1 MAYPVNKFANI
12 LFIVDLEE
20 DYLLML
26 RHLSKSKLEFTSQR
40 INNIIDLERELK
52 SQSFDIFILD
62 YDIPG
67 HTIDQFL
74 KALTRHNAEI
84 PVVVVSGTMMEDQ
97 VATALQYGAR
107 DYVMK
112 DNLRRLPNTVTKE
125 VAGYRNRIKF
135 NQSLAEKQQI
145 EGALQSSE
153 KKFQMLVE
161 NSSDIFTMI
170 DEKGTIIY
178 ISPTVEQILGYTQAE
193 YTGKNIF
200 EFIHP
205 EDVSGVLDFFNRNL
219 HVTGISPTVKYLNKH
234 KDGSYRKLESKAN
247 NLINDP
253 DFNAIIVNSRDI
265 TERLE
270 AENLIE
276 LHRTAQEKLYK
287 STFGYLTLKEDQ
299 NIFDY
304 VGITLSELIPNAIIS
319 INEFETE
326 QGQIRVKAVH
336 GFEKFV
342 SYLPDVG
349 KIMTVNNVFKAT
361 DETISIL
368 KNSTLAHLDG
378 GIYELLFK
386 KFPKQVCEY
395 VEKKIG
401 VKEIL
406 TMGFISDKDLLG
418 NAVIIV
424 LEDTPAFNEK
434 IIETFINVAAVAIKN
449 QLNDKRIR
457 YSLIEKEVLLKE
469 IHHRVKNNLQ
479 IISSLLE
486 LQSIQIH
493 NEETKT
499 LFKESQSRVKSMA
512 LVHERIYQSDDLSS
526 INYKDYI
533 AELADFLF
541 YSYDKPEVSYILDAD
556 DVRMSIDN
564 AIPCGIIINEL
575 ISNALKHA
583 FPNGRSGHVKISLS
597 GNRKQTVLTIA
608 DNGIGMKS
616 GVDIKK
622 SKSLGLE
629 LINALVQQLNGQL
642 SVMSLEGTSFRITIP
657 N

>member
-1 MAYPVNKFANI
+1 VNNVANI
-12 LFIVDLEE
+12 LFIEDLEE
-20 DYLLML
+20 DYVLML
-26 RHLSKSKLEFTSQR
+26 RHLSKSKLKFSSLR
-40 INNIIDLERELK
+40 VDNMKDLERELH
-52 SQSFDIFILD
+52 SREFDLFVLD

-67 HTIDQFL
+67 YTIDQFL
-74 KALTRHNAEI
+74 VALSGYNAEI
-84 PVVVVSGTMMEDQ
+84 PIVVVSGTMIEDQ

-112 DNLRRLPNTVTKE
+112 DNLRRLSNTVLKE
-125 VAGYRNRIKF
+125 VTGYRDRVKF
-135 NQSLAEKQQI
+135 NQSHAERLQI
-145 EGALQSSE
+145 EGALYSSE

-170 DEKGTIIY
+170 DGIGKIIY
-178 ISPTVEQILGYTQAE
+178 VSPTVEQILGYAQKE
-193 YTGKNIF
+193 NTGKNIF

-205 EDVSGVLDFFNRNL
+205 EDNSIVNDVFNSNL
-219 HVTGISPTVKYLNKH
+219 HVTGISPSVKYRYKH
-234 KDGSYRKLESKAN
+234 KDGSYRQLESKAN

-253 DFNAIIVNSRDI
+253 DINAIIVNSRDI
-265 TERLE
+265 TDRLE
-270 AENLIE
+270 VEKLIE
-276 LHRTAQEKLYK
+276 LHRSAQEKLYK

-304 VGITLSELIPNAIIS
+304 VGKTLSDLIPNAIIS
-319 INEFETE
+319 INEFEPV
-326 QGQIRVKAVH
+326 QGQIRVKTVH
-336 GFEKFV
+336 GFDKFV
-342 SYLPDVG
+342 SYLPEIV
-349 KIMTVNNVFKAT
+349 KKMTVNNVFEA
-361 DETISIL
+361 DDDAIFIL
-368 KNSTLAHLDG
+368 KNSNLAHVDG
-378 GIYELLFK
+378 GLYQLFFK
-386 KFPKQVCEY
+386 KFPKQICEF

-418 NAVIIV
+418 NAVIII
-424 LEDTPAFNEK
+424 LEDTPSFNEQ

-449 QLNDKRIR
+449 QLNDERIR
-457 YSLIEKEVLLKE
+457 NSLTEKEVLLKE

-486 LQSIQIH
+486 LQSIQIKS
-493 NEETKT
+493 EETKT
-499 LFKESQSRVKSMA
+499 LFKDSQSRVKSMA

-526 INYKDYI
+526 INYKEYI
-533 AELADFLF
+533 VELADFLF
-541 YSYDKPEVSYILDAD
+541 YTYDKANVNYTLDAD

-583 FPNGRSGHVKISLS
+583 FPNGRPGHVKISLKK
-597 GNRKQTVLTIA
+597 NRKEIILKIM
-608 DNGIGMKS
+608 DDGIGMKS

-629 LINALVQQLNGQL
+629 LINALVQQLNGQI
-642 SVMSLEGTSFRITIP
+642 SVTSEKGTSFSIRIP

>member
-1 MAYPVNKFANI
+1 MNKVVNI
-12 LFIVDLEE
+12 LFIEDLEE
-20 DYLLML
+20 DYILML
-26 RHLSKSKLEFTSQR
+26 RHLSKSKLEFTNIR
-40 INNIIDLERELK
+40 VDNIIDLERELK

-74 KALTRHNAEI
+74 KALTGHNAEI
-84 PVVVVSGTMMEDQ
+84 PIVVVSGTMMEDQ

-112 DNLRRLPNTVTKE
+112 DNLRRLSNTIIKE
-125 VAGYRNRIKF
+125 VAGYRDRIKF

-170 DEKGTIIY
+170 DEKGTVIY
-178 ISPTVEQILGYTQAE
+178 VSPTIEQILGYTQE
-193 YTGKNIF
+193 ENTGKNIF

-205 EDVSGVLDFFNRNL
+205 DDANYVTDVFNRNL
-219 HVTGISPTVKYLNKH
+219 HVTGISPTVKYRYKH
-234 KDGSYRKLESKAN
+234 KDGSYRQLESKAN

-253 DFNAIIVNSRDI
+253 DINAIIVNSRDI

-299 NIFDY
+299 NIFNY
-304 VGITLSELIPNAIIS
+304 VGKTLSELIPNAIIS
-319 INEFETE
+319 INEFDTE

-342 SYLPDVG
+342 SYMPDVV
-349 KIMTVNNVFKAT
+349 KKMTVNNVFKAS
-361 DETISIL
+361 DEAISIL
-368 KNSTLAHLDG
+368 KNSNLVNVDG

-449 QLNDKRIR
+449 QLNDERIR
-457 YSLIEKEVLLKE
+457 NSLTEKEVLLKE

-486 LQSIQIH
+486 LQSIQIQ

-541 YSYDKPEVSYILDAD
+541 YSYDKPEVTYTLDAD

-583 FPNGRSGHVKISLS
+583 FPNGRSGHVNISLKR
-597 GNRKQTVLTIA
+597 NRKQTILTIA
-608 DNGIGMKS
+608 DNGIGMKT

-629 LINALVQQLNGQL
+629 LINALVQQLNGQI
-642 SVMSLEGTSFRITIP
+642 SVISLKGTSFTITIP